1 MRHGVCEARQRRK
14 LSAGELALALDSLP
28 EGVVEQLRQLDM
40 RKCVGGQVLSILESS
55 SSPKRRLQAEDS
67 ALYLAIYWLKYAET
81 DVCRCVSLVPVADA
95 DTTAVATLPDECRER
110 VEGMLQMS
118 APTEVN
124 ARDGRQ
130 LSEEDAETSVKVFK
144 FVGKAVVK
152 GAKEAAAAAPSRI

>member
-1 MRHGVCEARQRRK
+1 
-14 LSAGELALALDSLP
+14 
-28 EGVVEQLRQLDM
+28 M